1 MALVDRAKLRENHQQ
16 VVARLASEA
25 SYGLMR
31 PTVSAR
37 LVRDV
42 SVESSF
48 VQYDRPFTFLG
59 DEAVDRAGH
68 ETGPSP
74 MRYFLSG
81 IAFCALGWWAKG
93 SALLDVELA
102 SLEVRLRSF
111 LDMRG
116 EHGVPDVPPN
126 PQWLVFEVEVSS
138 PASREQVL
146 ELIDW
151 GLARCPLS
159 VLVGRAVPV
168 HQRVVHDG
176 TLIRDGVPP
185 EAR

>member
-1 MALVDRAKLRENHQQ
+1 MALVDRAKLRENHEE
-16 VVARLASEA
+16 VVARLAA
-25 SYGLMR
+25 DPTHGLMR

-59 DEAVDRAGH
+59 DEAADRGGH
-68 ETGPSP
+68 EAGPSP

-93 SALLDVELA
+93 SAELDVELG
-102 SLEVRLRSF
+102 SIEVRLRSY

-116 EHGVPDVPPN
+116 EYGFPDVPPN
-126 PQWLVFEVEVSS
+126 PQWLVAEIDVSS
-138 PASREQVL
+138 PASGDEVL
-146 ELIDW
+146 EVVDW
-151 GLARCPLS
+151 GLAHCPLS
-159 VLVGRAVPV
+159 VLVGRAIEV

-176 TLIRDGVPP
+176 AVIRDTVPP